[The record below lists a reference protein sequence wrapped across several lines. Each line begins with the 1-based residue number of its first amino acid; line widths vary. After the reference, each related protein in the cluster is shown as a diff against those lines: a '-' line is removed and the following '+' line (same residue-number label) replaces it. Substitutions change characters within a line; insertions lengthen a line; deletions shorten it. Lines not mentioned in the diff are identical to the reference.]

1 MVILLAG
8 PVLAGLAGTV
18 LPAFGYLPVLGYTSL
33 SLDPLRSLFAMPGLS
48 KSVLL
53 SFCTGLGASILSLA
67 VVLAFTAGWSETRT
81 FQLMTRFLSP
91 LLSVPHAAA
100 AIGLAFLI
108 APSGFL
114 VRLFSPWATGW
125 ARPPDLLIVQ
135 DPWGIAMTLG
145 LITKEV
151 PFLLL
156 MTLAALAQADARR
169 SVVVAKEAPFL
180 FLMTLAAR
188 NRPHIKEYYKA
199 GASLGYGRM
208 SVFFKV
214 VLPQIYPLIRLPML
228 AVIAYS
234 TSVVDVAQILGPT
247 TPPPLAPRLVAWM
260 NDPDLSKRLMAS
272 AGALLQLLTSACA
285 LLTYLGLER
294 LARLWQSARY
304 VSGNRRRRDVLARQ
318 AGLYP
323 MILIVAVMMLSMA
336 LLAVWTAARS
346 WWFPAVLPQ
355 KWSLGRMTDAFGMG
369 APALAATLALA
380 IAAASIATALTLW
393 LLDARSARNAATQ
406 GKLNILIFVPLLLPQ
421 ISFLFGLQMLFLVGG
436 LSGTLVAVLLAQLV
450 FVFPYAF
457 LALSDPWNR
466 LDPRYAKVAMSM
478 GASRLKVFW
487 QVRLP
492 LLLRPVLVTF
502 AVAAAVSVGQYLP
515 TLMIGAGRV
524 VTVTTE
530 SVALASGGN
539 RQVAALYAVLQLII
553 PLTVFVLAALVPS
566 LVFRNRAAMRLER

>member
-8 PVLAGLAGTV
+8 PVLAGLAGTL
-18 LPAFGYLPVLGYTSL
+18 LPAFGYLPVLGHTSI
-33 SLDPLRSLFAMPGLS
+33 SLDPLRGLFEMPGLS

-53 SFCTGLGASILSLA
+53 SFGTGLAASILSLA
-67 VVLAFTAGWSETRT
+67 IVLVFTAGWSETRT
-81 FQLMTRFLSP
+81 FQRLTRFLSP

-114 VRLFSPWATGW
+114 VRLFSPSATGW
-125 ARPPDLLIVQ
+125 TRPPDLLILN
-135 DPWGIAMTLG
+135 DPAGLAMTLG
-145 LITKEV
+145 L
-151 PFLLL
+151 
-156 MTLAALAQADARR
+156 
-169 SVVVAKEAPFL
+169 VAKEVPFL
-180 FLMTLAAR
+180 FLMTLAAL
-188 NRPHIKEYYKA
+188 NRPHIKEFYKA

-234 TSVVDVAQILGPT
+234 TSAVDVAQILGPT

-260 NDPDLSKRLMAS
+260 NDPDLSRRLMAS
-272 AGALLQLLTSACA
+272 AGALLQLFVSAFA
-285 LLTYLGLER
+285 LLTYLCVER
-294 LARLWQSARY
+294 LAGLWQRARY
-304 VSGNRRRRDVLARQ
+304 DSGRRRRDDFAARQ

-323 MILIVAVMMLSMA
+323 MVLIVAVMTLSMA
-336 LLAVWTAARS
+336 LLALWTAARS

-355 KWSLGRMTDAFGMG
+355 KWGLGRIADAFGMG
-369 APALAATLALA
+369 APALTATLALA
-380 IAAASIATALTLW
+380 LAAASIATALTLW
-393 LLDARSARNAATQ
+393 LLEARSARNLAAQ
-406 GKLNILIFVPLLLPQ
+406 GKLNILIFLPLLLPQ
-421 ISFLFGLQMLFLVGG
+421 ISFLFGLQMLFLLGG
-436 LSGTLVAVLLAQLV
+436 LSGTFLAVLLAQLV

-466 LDPRYAKVAMSM
+466 LDPRYAKVATSM
-478 GASRLKVFW
+478 GASRARVFW

-553 PLTVFVLAALVPS
+553 PLMTFILAALVPS

>member
-1 MVILLAG
+1 VVILLAG
-8 PVLAGLAGTV
+8 PVLAGLAGTL

-33 SLDPLRSLFAMPGLS
+33 SLDPLRSLIAEPGLV
-48 KSVLL
+48 KSALL
-53 SFCTGLGASILSLA
+53 SFGTGLAASILSLTI
-67 VVLAFTAGWSETRT
+67 VLVFTAGWSETRT
-81 FQLMTRFLSP
+81 FQRLTRFLSP

-125 ARPPDLLIVQ
+125 TRPPDLLILN
-135 DPWGIAMTLG
+135 DPAGLAMTFG
-145 LITKEV
+145 L
-151 PFLLL
+151 
-156 MTLAALAQADARR
+156 
-169 SVVVAKEAPFL
+169 VAKEVPFL
-180 FLMTLAAR
+180 FLMTLAAL
-188 NRPHIKEYYKA
+188 NRPHIKEFYKA

-272 AGALLQLLTSACA
+272 AGALLQLFVSACA

-294 LARLWQSARY
+294 LAGLWQRARY
-304 VSGNRRRRDVLARQ
+304 DSGRRRRNDFATRQ

-323 MILIVAVMMLSMA
+323 MVLIVAVMTLSMA
-336 LLAVWTAARS
+336 LLALWTAARS

-355 KWSLGRMTDAFGMG
+355 KWGLGRIADAFGMG

-380 IAAASIATALTLW
+380 LTAAGIATALTLW
-393 LLDARSARNAATQ
+393 LLEARSARDLAAQ
-406 GKLNILIFVPLLLPQ
+406 GKLNILIFLPLLLPQ
-421 ISFLFGLQMLFLVGG
+421 ISFLFGLQMLFLLGG
-436 LSGTLVAVLLAQLV
+436 LSGTFLAVLLAQLV

-466 LDPRYAKVAMSM
+466 LDPRYAKVATSM
-478 GASRLKVFW
+478 GASRARVFW

-553 PLTVFVLAALVPS
+553 PLMTFILAALVPS

>member
-1 MVILLAG
+1 MPAQGRIFNVPTLIVVILLAG
-8 PVLAGLAGTV
+8 PVLAGLAGTI

-33 SLDPLRSLFAMPGLS
+33 SLAPLHSLLEMPGLS
-48 KSVLL
+48 RSVLL
-53 SFCTGLGASILSLA
+53 SFGTGLAASLLSLTI
-67 VVLAFTAGWSETRT
+67 VLVFTAGWAGTRT
-81 FQLMTRFLSP
+81 FQRVTRFLSP

-125 ARPPDLLIVQ
+125 SRPPDVLILN
-135 DPWGIAMTLG
+135 DPAGLAMTFG
-145 LITKEV
+145 L
-151 PFLLL
+151 
-156 MTLAALAQADARR
+156 
-169 SVVVAKEAPFL
+169 VAKEVPFL
-180 FLMTLAAR
+180 FLMTLAAL
-188 NRPHIKEYYKA
+188 NRPYIKDFYKA

-272 AGALLQLLTSACA
+272 AGALLQLLVSASA
-285 LLTYLGLER
+285 LLTYLGIER
-294 LARLWQSARY
+294 LAGLWQTSRY
-304 VSGNRRRRDVLARQ
+304 ASGHRRRRDFPVRQ
-318 AGLYP
+318 AGLIP
-323 MILIVAVMMLSMA
+323 MILIVAVMTSSMA
-336 LLAVWTAARS
+336 LLAIWTAARS

-355 KWSLGRMTDAFGMG
+355 TWSLGRMADAFGMG
-369 APALAATLALA
+369 APALTATLVLA
-380 IAAASIATALTLW
+380 FASAGAATALALW
-393 LLDARSARNAATQ
+393 LLDARSFRGLQAR
-406 GKLNILIFVPLLLPQ
+406 GRLDILIFLPLLLPQ
-421 ISFLFGLQMLFLVGG
+421 ISFLFGLQMLFLLGG
-436 LSGTLVAVLLAQLV
+436 LSGTFKAVLLAHLV

-478 GASRLKVFW
+478 GASRFKVFW
-487 QVRLP
+487 QIRLP

-553 PLTVFVLAALVPS
+553 PLAVFVVAALVPS

>member
-1 MVILLAG
+1 MPAQGRRPDFPTLLVVILLAG
-8 PVLAGLAGTV
+8 PVLAGLAGTF

-33 SLDPLRSLFAMPGLS
+33 SLDPLRDLFEMPGLT

-53 SFCTGLGASILSLA
+53 SFGTGLAASILSLA
-67 VVLAFTAGWSETRT
+67 IVLVFTAGWSETRT
-81 FQLMTRFLSP
+81 FQRLTRFLSP

-125 ARPPDLLIVQ
+125 TRPPDLLILN
-135 DPWGIAMTLG
+135 DPAGLAMTFG
-145 LITKEV
+145 L
-151 PFLLL
+151 
-156 MTLAALAQADARR
+156 
-169 SVVVAKEAPFL
+169 VAKEVPFL
-180 FLMTLAAR
+180 FLMTLAAL
-188 NRPHIKEYYKA
+188 NRPHIKEFYKA

-247 TPPPLAPRLVAWM
+247 TPAPLAPRLVAWM

-272 AGALLQLLTSACA
+272 AGALLQLFVSACA

-294 LARLWQSARY
+294 LAGIWQRARHG
-304 VSGNRRRRDVLARQ
+304 SGRRRRQDFLARQ

-323 MILIVAVMMLSMA
+323 MILIVAVMMLSIA
-336 LLAVWTAARS
+336 LLALWTAARS
-346 WWFPAVLPQ
+346 WWFPAIAPQ
-355 KWSLGRMTDAFGMG
+355 KWGFGRMADAFGMG

-380 IAAASIATALTLW
+380 FASAGIATALTLW
-393 LLDARSARNAATQ
+393 LLDDRSVRNVSTQ
-406 GKLNILIFVPLLLPQ
+406 GKLNVLIFLPLLLPQ

-436 LSGTLVAVLLAQLV
+436 LSGTFVAVLLAHLV

-466 LDPRYAKVAMSM
+466 LDPRYAKVATSM
-478 GASRLKVFW
+478 GASRARVFW

-515 TLMIGAGRV
+515 TLMIGAGRI

-553 PLTVFVLAALVPS
+553 PLMTFVLAALVPS

>member
-8 PVLAGLAGTV
+8 PVFAGLAGTL
-18 LPAFGYLPVLGYTSL
+18 LPAFGYLPVLGYTSP
-33 SLDPLRSLFAMPGLS
+33 SLDPLRSLFEMPGLL

-53 SFCTGLGASILSLA
+53 SFGTGLAASILSLSI
-67 VVLAFTAGWSETRT
+67 VLVFMAGWSGTRT
-81 FQLMTRFLSP
+81 FQRLTRFLSP

-125 ARPPDLLIVQ
+125 RRPPDFLILN
-135 DPWGIAMTLG
+135 DPAGLAMTFG
-145 LITKEV
+145 L
-151 PFLLL
+151 
-156 MTLAALAQADARR
+156 
-169 SVVVAKEAPFL
+169 VAKEVPFL
-180 FLMTLAAR
+180 FLMTLAAL
-188 NRPHIKEYYKA
+188 NRPHIKDFYKA

-272 AGALLQLLTSACA
+272 AGALLQLLVSASA
-285 LLTYLGLER
+285 LLTYLGIER
-294 LARLWQSARY
+294 LAGLWQTSRY
-304 VSGNRRRRDVLARQ
+304 ASGHRRRGDVPARQ

-323 MILIVAVMMLSMA
+323 MILIIAVMTLSMA
-336 LLAVWTAARS
+336 LLAIWTVARS

-355 KWSLGRMTDAFGMG
+355 KWSLGRMADAFGMG

-380 IAAASIATALTLW
+380 FAAAGIATALTLW
-393 LLDARSARNAATQ
+393 LLDERSVRNLSTQ
-406 GKLNILIFVPLLLPQ
+406 GKLNFLIFLPLLLPQ
-421 ISFLFGLQMLFLVGG
+421 ISFLFGLQMLFLLGG
-436 LSGTLVAVLLAQLV
+436 LSGTFLAVLLAHLV

-466 LDPRYAKVAMSM
+466 LDPRYAKVATSM
-478 GASRLKVFW
+478 GASRFRVFW
-487 QVRLP
+487 QIRLP
-492 LLLRPVLVTF
+492 ILLRPVLVTF

-539 RQVAALYAVLQLII
+539 RQVAALYAVLQLAI
-553 PLTVFVLAALVPS
+553 PLAVFVLAAVVPS

>member
-1 MVILLAG
+1 MPAQGRIFNIPTLLVVILLAG
-8 PVLAGLAGTV
+8 PVLAGLAGTI

-33 SLDPLRSLFAMPGLS
+33 SLAPLHSLLEMPGLS
-48 KSVLL
+48 RSVLL
-53 SFCTGLGASILSLA
+53 SFGTGLAASLLSLA
-67 VVLAFTAGWSETRT
+67 IVLVFSAGWAGTRT
-81 FQLMTRFLSP
+81 FQRVTRFLSP

-125 ARPPDLLIVQ
+125 SRPPDVLILN
-135 DPWGIAMTLG
+135 DPAGLAMTFG
-145 LITKEV
+145 L
-151 PFLLL
+151 
-156 MTLAALAQADARR
+156 
-169 SVVVAKEAPFL
+169 VAKEVPFL
-180 FLMTLAAR
+180 FLMTLAAL
-188 NRPHIKEYYKA
+188 NRPHIKDFYKA

-272 AGALLQLLTSACA
+272 AGALLQLLVSASA
-285 LLTYLGLER
+285 LLTYLGIEA
-294 LARLWQSARY
+294 LAGLWQTSRY
-304 VSGNRRRRDVLARQ
+304 ASGHRRRSDFPARQ
-318 AGLYP
+318 AGLIP
-323 MILIVAVMMLSMA
+323 MILIVAVMTSSMA
-336 LLAVWTAARS
+336 LLAIWTAARS

-355 KWSLGRMTDAFGMG
+355 SWSLGRMADAFGMG

-380 IAAASIATALTLW
+380 FATAGAATALALW
-393 LLDARSARNAATQ
+393 LLDARSFRDLPARGQ
-406 GKLNILIFVPLLLPQ
+406 LNILIFLPLLLPQ
-421 ISFLFGLQMLFLVGG
+421 ISFLFGLQMLFLLGG
-436 LSGTLVAVLLAQLV
+436 LSGTFQAVLLAHLV

-478 GASRLKVFW
+478 GASRVKVFW
-487 QVRLP
+487 QIRLP

-553 PLTVFVLAALVPS
+553 PLAVFVVAALVPS

>member
-1 MVILLAG
+1 MPAQGRKFNIPTLVVLILLAG
-8 PVLAGLAGTV
+8 PVLAGLAGTI
-18 LPAFGYLPVLGYTSL
+18 LPAFGYLPVLGYTSF
-33 SLDPLRSLFAMPGLS
+33 SLAPLNSLLEMPGLS
-48 KSVLL
+48 SSVLL
-53 SFCTGLGASILSLA
+53 SFGTGLAASLLSLA
-67 VVLAFTAGWSETRT
+67 IVLVFTAGWAGTRT
-81 FQLMTRFLSP
+81 FQRVTRFLSP

-125 ARPPDLLIVQ
+125 SRPPDVLILN
-135 DPWGIAMTLG
+135 DPAGLAMTFG
-145 LITKEV
+145 L
-151 PFLLL
+151 
-156 MTLAALAQADARR
+156 
-169 SVVVAKEAPFL
+169 VAKEVPFL
-180 FLMTLAAR
+180 FLMTLAAL
-188 NRPHIKEYYKA
+188 NRPHIKDFYKA

-272 AGALLQLLTSACA
+272 AGALLQLLVSASA
-285 LLTYLGLER
+285 LLTYLGIER
-294 LARLWQSARY
+294 LAGLWQTSRY
-304 VSGNRRRRDVLARQ
+304 ASGHRRRRDFPARQ
-318 AGLYP
+318 AGLIP
-323 MILIVAVMMLSMA
+323 MILIVAVMTSSMA
-336 LLAVWTAARS
+336 LLAMWTAARS

-355 KWSLGRMTDAFGMG
+355 TWSLGRTADAFGMG

-380 IAAASIATALTLW
+380 FAAAGAATALALW
-393 LLDARSARNAATQ
+393 LLDARSFRNLPAR
-406 GKLNILIFVPLLLPQ
+406 GRLNILIFLPLLLPQ
-421 ISFLFGLQMLFLVGG
+421 ISFLFGLQMLFLLGG
-436 LSGTLVAVLLAQLV
+436 LSGTFQAVLLAHLV

-487 QVRLP
+487 QIRLP

-553 PLTVFVLAALVPS
+553 PLAVFVVAALVPS